1 MLWTSDATTISHN
14 LTFTEL
20 TEELAFSELFLNVKA
35 DQKPPKNAIPFQYQ
49 T

>member
-1 MLWTSDATTISHN
+1 MWTSDATTISHN

-35 DQKPPKNAIPFQYQ
+35 GHKPPKNTIPFHYPK
-49 T
+49 